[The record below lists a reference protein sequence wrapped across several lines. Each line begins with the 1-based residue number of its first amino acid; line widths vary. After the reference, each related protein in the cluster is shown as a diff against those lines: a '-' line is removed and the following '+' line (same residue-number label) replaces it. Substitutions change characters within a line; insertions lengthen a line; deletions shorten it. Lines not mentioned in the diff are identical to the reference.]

1 MPDHNYNIVEIIKQK
16 SIITHFQPLISIK
29 QKALVGLE
37 ALSRGIDPESGEVIP
52 PTLLF
57 EMAEKQLLTVE
68 LDRLCRQKALESFQT
83 LPEHQ
88 DLLLAINLKTSIV
101 DQGVVGS
108 NFLLNQVTELNLDP
122 DNIMIEIVESEV
134 NDIQALARFVGRYR
148 SFGFLIA
155 LDDFGSGY
163 SNLERILLIK
173 PDVLKIDHSLVSF
186 LDQEHYKQEMFQSLV
201 GLSHKLGALVV
212 AEGIEREEEAIL
224 AHELGVDIL
233 QGYYFAKPAVMAG
246 HINQQFEPLITRTAD
261 QFKKMIMSKIEDRK
275 LRNDRYEAMI
285 HHLIAQLATVSPSDF
300 DSKLTELIT
309 DYANVECIYI
319 LDQSGIQISN
329 TISGSQHYVRK
340 NTAIFSPAQKGADQS
355 LKDYYLSLHTG
366 LRQYVS
372 DSYISM
378 ASGNFCVTI
387 SAVFN
392 NAHCRVKK
400 FILCLDISMP

>member
-1 MPDHNYNIVEIIKQK
+1 MPHQNHNIVEIIKQK

-37 ALSRGIDPESGEVIP
+37 ALSRGIDPESGELIP

-57 EMAEKQLLTVE
+57 EMAEKKLLTVE
-68 LDRLCRQKALESFQT
+68 LDRLCRQKALENFKT

-108 NFLLNQVTELNLDP
+108 NFLFNQVTELNLVP

-134 NDIQALARFVGRYR
+134 NDIQSLARFVGLYKNY
-148 SFGFLIA
+148 GFLIA

-163 SNLERILLIK
+163 SNLERISLIK
-173 PDVLKIDHSLVSF
+173 PDILKIDHSLVSF

-201 GLSHKLGALVV
+201 GLSHNLGALVV

-224 AHELGVDIL
+224 AHELGVDML

-246 HINQQFEPLITRTAD
+246 DIKQQFELLITRTANR
-261 QFKKMIMSKIEDRK
+261 FKRKIMSKIEDQK
-275 LRNDRYEAMI
+275 LRNERYDAMI
-285 HHLIAQLATVSPSDF
+285 NHLIGHLATVSPSNF
-300 DSKLTELIT
+300 DSKLTELIK
-309 DYANVECIYI
+309 DYSNVECIYI
-319 LDQSGIQISN
+319 LNDSGIQISN
-329 TISGSQHYVRK
+329 TISGSQHYARQ

-355 LKDYYLSLHTG
+355 LKDYYLLLHTG
-366 LRQYVS
+366 LPQYVS

-392 NAHCRVKK
+392 NTHCCVKK
-400 FILCLDISMP
+400 FILCLDISMQ